1 MTDIQKWAIDAV
13 YEEKSATGTYY
24 LCADVD
30 PVIEKLETENS
41 VQRHQI
47 AYLESE
53 LAKSKENARITL
65 SCNDDLKVRLS
76 ELEAIVEQIQLAA
89 NTNGFDS
96 IQALIEHLP
105 FLANAETEI
114 SRLQKQTFAGRV
126 VHAHVVWAIEPKEL
140 EGKFIYAE
148 PKPAQGIP
156 DGWVIE

>member
-114 SRLQKQTFAGRV
+114 SRLCMLMLCGLLNQKSWKANLFMQNLNQHKGFRMVG
-126 VHAHVVWAIEPKEL
+126 
-140 EGKFIYAE
+140 
-148 PKPAQGIP
+148 
-156 DGWVIE
+156 